1 MSLPKGWR
9 LIGPV
14 IAISG
19 LFNFGRTASIFVNM
33 MHELGAINR
42 AQARRERH

>member
-1 MSLPKGWR
+1 VSLPKGWR

-19 LFNFGRTASIFVNM
+19 LFNFGWIASIFANM
-33 MHELGAINR
+33 MHDPGAIDR
-42 AQARRERH
+42 AQARRERN